1 VTVSPA
7 IEVPRLTGSEAGL
20 RVVTAARLDG
30 VSSREDL
37 NVGRNIVLCLDGTN
51 NKYAAVNTN
60 VVKLYAMLD
69 KKSDQLSYY
78 QPGIGTFAP
87 PGTWGNVKRKVIT
100 RLDLAIAWLLEEHV
114 SDAYRFLMR
123 YYEEGDRIFLFGFS
137 RGAYTAR
144 VLAAMLSA
152 PTEGCDPERPRPPA
166 RLLRGPIA
174 HEVRPP
180 RVWSSTGDPETPA
193 AGALTVVLAPGLG
206 WAAVGPK

>member
-1 VTVSPA
+1 VSN
-7 IEVPRLTGSEAGL
+7 
-20 RVVTAARLDG
+20 
-30 VSSREDL
+30 REDL

-123 YYEEGDRIFLFGFS
+123 YYEEGDRILLFGFS

-144 VLAAMLSA
+144 VLAAMLYKVGLLSKGNEDLIPFA
-152 PTEGCDPERPRPPA
+152 WDIFGKDSDPRAKPR
-166 RLLRGPIA
+166 R
-174 HEVRPP
+174 
-180 RVWSSTGDPETPA
+180 
-193 AGALTVVLAPGLG
+193 
-206 WAAVGPK
+206 